1 MKPTLSDIQRWP
13 ATVDVPTA
21 ATAFGISTSHAYELI
36 NRHEFPART
45 IQLGARRR
53 VVITASIIEV
63 LSGQA

>member
-36 NRHEFPART
+36 NRHQFPART
-45 IQLGARRR
+45 IQLGARR